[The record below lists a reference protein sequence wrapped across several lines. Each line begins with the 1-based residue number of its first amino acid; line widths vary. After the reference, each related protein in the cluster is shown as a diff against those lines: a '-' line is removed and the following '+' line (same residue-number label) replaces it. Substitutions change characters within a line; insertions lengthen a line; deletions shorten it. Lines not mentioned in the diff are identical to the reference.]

1 MITFERITAVL
12 FAACLVLLPLP
23 GAGKAGCRAVVHHQH
38 QQQAAVVFQPV
49 YQQPYWYSVGQNY
62 QIAAIVQETL
72 KAQQLLQNQQQLN
85 YSAPAPPCPDGTCPT
100 PQPQPQTLPLTAE
113 PDQWALVK
121 SNCAGCHSTNEKAM
135 AHVDMTDLS
144 LLTCEQKLACMAAVL
159 DGKMPLKKTLD
170 PQILGNLLGEFA
182 GAESAHQQ

>member
-23 GAGKAGCRAVVHHQH
+23 GAGKAGCRAVVHHRH
-38 QQQAAVVFQPV
+38 QQAAVVFQPV
-49 YQQPYWYSVGQNY
+49 YQQPYWYSVGANL
-62 QIAAIVQETL
+62 QIQAIVQETI
-72 KAQQLLQNQQQLN
+72 KQQLQMQQTQQLT
-85 YSAPAPPCPDGTCPT
+85 APQCPDGTCPT
-100 PQPQPQTLPLTAE
+100 PQPQTLPLTAE

-144 LLTCEQKLACMAAVL
+144 LLTCEQKLACMAAML
-159 DGKMPLKKTLD
+159 DNKMPKGKSLD
-170 PQILGNLLGEFA
+170 PQTFANILGEFS
-182 GAESAHQQ
+182 GAETAHQP